1 MYNGTS
7 KVSDCLSFIKRNLV
21 LDCSSCLTARHATLQ
36 HLYVYWLIIY
46 AKRKEEVSASK
57 FNVNMRAQFGL
68 NFFLTQL
75 LPEDVI

>member
-1 MYNGTS
+1 MPHFNIFTS
-7 KVSDCLSFIKRNLV
+7 TDLSF
-21 LDCSSCLTARHATLQ
+21 
-36 HLYVYWLIIY
+36 
-46 AKRKEEVSASK
+46 KEEISASK